1 MTYQDFLKTKQ
12 LKIVDSG
19 FDTDREDINP
29 MMFDYQK
36 DIVQWALKKGR
47 AAVFSD
53 TGTGKTIMQLE
64 WAQKVHEHTGG
75 DILIIAPLNV
85 VKQTAETE
93 AAKFGYTVTACRHQ
107 EDVKPGINITNY
119 EMLEHFNASKFVG
132 VVLDESSILKSFT
145 GKYKQMIIDKF
156 ERTEYKLSCTAT
168 PSPNDHMELGNQCE
182 FLNVMSRT
190 EMLAEYFIHDGGDTS
205 KWRLKGHCQHTFWEW
220 VATWAVCVRKPS
232 DLGYS
237 DDDYVLPKLRIH
249 QCVLETEKA
258 DYEMIPMV
266 ASTLSER
273 REARRAGLNDRV
285 EAAARMV
292 NESDEQWLVWCDY
305 NDESAALHKAIVDNV
320 EVKGSDTIEHK
331 AETAYNFAKGN
342 VHALVSKPAIYG
354 FGSNWQI
361 CHNMIF
367 CGLSDSYEQF
377 YQAIRRCWRYG
388 QKKPVDVW
396 VFVTEREVSVLENI
410 RRKQG
415 QMDEMITHMVEN
427 MQQTTLEQIRHTT
440 HIKNDY
446 KPTKAM
452 VLPNFIREA
461 IA

>member
-19 FDTDREDINP
+19 FDTSRADINP

-53 TGTGKTIMQLE
+53 TGTGKTLMQLE
-64 WAQKVHEHTGG
+64 WAYKVNDHTGG
-75 DILIIAPLNV
+75 DVLIIAPLNV

-107 EDVKPGINITNY
+107 EDVRPGINITNY

-205 KWRLKGHCQHTFWEW
+205 KWRLKGHCQQTFWEW

-237 DDDYVLPKLRIH
+237 DDDYVLPELRIH
-249 QCVLETEKA
+249 QSVLETEKA

-273 REARRAGLNDRV
+273 REARKAGLNDRV

-427 MQQTTLEQIRHTT
+427 MRQTTLEQIRHTT